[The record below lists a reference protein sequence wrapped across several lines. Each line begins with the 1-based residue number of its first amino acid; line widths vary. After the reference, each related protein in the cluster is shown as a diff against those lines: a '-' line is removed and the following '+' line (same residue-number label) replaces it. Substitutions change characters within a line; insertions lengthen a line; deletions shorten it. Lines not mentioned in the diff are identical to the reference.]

1 MSWSTQETTE
11 LVRWGLSILVPAIS
25 GLGGVAIGAWL
36 TARQGRKQRKYAFV
50 EKQLREFYSPLLGIR
65 LEIRM
70 RSELRARIH
79 TVANNQ
85 WKKLCAEAREAGGP
99 DQLRKLS
106 DERFPE
112 FKRLTEYDNRQ
123 LTEELLPAYR
133 QMIDIF
139 RKNLWLAE
147 PETQRHFG
155 KLVEFIDLWDR
166 WIDKA
171 IPPEVIE
178 ALQHGEESL
187 YPFYEHLEQAHREL
201 QGMIKSGET

>member
-1 MSWSTQETTE
+1 M
-11 LVRWGLSILVPAIS
+11 VRWGLSILVPAIS

-36 TARQGRKQRKYAFV
+36 TARQGRRQRKYAFV

-79 TVANNQ
+79 SVANDQ

-106 DERFPE
+106 DDRFPE

-171 IPPEVIE
+171 IPLEVIE

-187 YPFYEHLEQAHREL
+187 YPFYEHLEQTHREL